1 MTQELLDE
9 NIRYFRSTGIDLFEK
24 PDLYENINHYIANSL
39 ADIGHELSN
48 EDIIFTFSR
57 NLDIKM
63 VVKEEYKETIKQEE
77 RSPRMEEYERDPAG
91 QIDSVRIGILTTGNV
106 FYEYCIHLDGESR
119 GHIFLVDIKRVN
131 LKKIKPDYTL
141 YNQKSDVRTRQYRT
155 LDHLFFDFE
164 EMNETIALYG
174 HIVKSNK
181 SLQEINKSLLKRL

>member
-1 MTQELLDE
+1 MTQELLDK

-91 QIDSVRIGILTTGNV
+91 QIDSVRIGILTTGNF
-106 FYEYCIHLDGESR
+106 FYEYCIHLDDESR

-131 LKKIKPDYTL
+131 LKKIKPDYTH